1 MGRATKEKK
10 TARAEVYYG
19 DETCREKSTTLL
31 TEMGLPNWLIP
42 FDEDIKEFGYVIET
56 GFVWLKQRNRREYR
70 IEEVEGKVLVYDSEI
85 TAYVEPKK
93 IKKLTGV
100 KTKELFVW
108 ITLSEILVDGST
120 GTITVKTPSGLSSCG
135 NGCPEGNSFQMM
147 GVCYGSTFLERLVG
161 GFRRFE
167 LGGFEGV

>member
-19 DETCREKSTTLL
+19 DETCREKSTMLL

-120 GTITVKTPSGLSSCG
+120 GTITVKTPSGLSRGLLWFYFSRAFSRWI
-135 NGCPEGNSFQMM
+135 PKI
-147 GVCYGSTFLERLVG
+147 
-161 GFRRFE
+161 
-167 LGGFEGV
+167 